1 MMLAQVKTAAK
12 SNEITAIPQ
21 VLEMIDVTGATVT
34 IDAMGCQTKIA
45 RQIIRQGANYVLS
58 LKENQPTLY
67 QAVCAIFALAEGGEK
82 SKYPRAYA
90 RGITST

>member
-1 MMLAQVKTAAK
+1 MLATRNRMMLAQVKTAAK

-58 LKENQPTLY
+58 LKEISRRCMSPSVPFL
-67 QAVCAIFALAEGGEK
+67 L
-82 SKYPRAYA
+82 
-90 RGITST
+90 